1 MARKLVPK
9 NKLYVGENLDVM
21 HGMNSCTVDLIY
33 LDRPPAC
40 ADLETLTWTKKRIH
54 ARRFDKQSG
63 RCNGCK
69 KPFEVYH
76 LEIDRIY
83 PKSLGRAWLLENLQ
97 LLCGDCNRIK
107 GDRPMEYL
115 RARPSER
122 RERQKAVF

>member
-9 NKLYVGENLDVM
+9 NKLYVGDNLDVM

-33 LDRPPAC
+33 LDPPPVR
-40 ADLETLTWTKKRIH
+40 ADLETLTWTKKRFH

-69 KPFEVYH
+69 KPFEAYH
-76 LEIDRIY
+76 LEIDHIY
-83 PKSLGRAWLLENLQ
+83 PKSLGGAWLLENLQ

-115 RARPSER
+115 RARLAER